1 MIHTP
6 WRNRS
11 RVRDHNLVLE
21 GESDEKGRLVL
32 DDTQQR
38 QLSNAC
44 ERAWRCLARYPGQ
57 RIGIRPHREREG
69 WDATRHALG
78 ALDFHDTL
86 GGQRAPTPLE
96 HQRGK
101 LDSCCEGD
109 LYSHLLAKD

>member
-1 MIHTP
+1 MGVP
-6 WRNRS
+6 C
-11 RVRDHNLVLE
+11 
-21 GESDEKGRLVL
+21 DEILGNHSKGLPGCFYTL
-32 DDTQQR
+32 W
-38 QLSNAC
+38 NAC
-44 ERAWRCLARYPGQ
+44 ERAPGDVWLVYPGQ